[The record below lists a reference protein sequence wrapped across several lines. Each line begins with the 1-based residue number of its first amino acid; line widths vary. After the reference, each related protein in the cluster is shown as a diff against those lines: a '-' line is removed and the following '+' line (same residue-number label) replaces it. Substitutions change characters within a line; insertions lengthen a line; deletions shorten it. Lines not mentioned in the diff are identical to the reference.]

1 MNRIKWKFKNLK
13 ILKNKYNFFILI
25 FYTKKHILI
34 IFILTTFDITINII
48 YYQYN
53 NKMIIKK

>member
-1 MNRIKWKFKNLK
+1 MNRIKWKFKNFK
-13 ILKNKYNFFILI
+13 FYKNKYNFFILI

-34 IFILTTFDITINII
+34 IFILATFVITINII